1 MPKEIFEVVRER
13 FHLSDR
19 TQYIVQGHWPKDA
32 VMEAYLDQ
40 HKLKVSVKE
49 NENVSALERFKDPEK
64 MQGIQITAT
73 VQIPENLEGYHKL
86 VIYEKFSDKKHV
98 WFSITAGEL
107 DKKRDKPQVYFEEE
121 SAEQGTVRIRGW
133 AIAPK
138 PVTVRIFDADK
149 KPVAAEIQRTDR
161 VDVNQLFEEAQD
173 PGKTGFFSEITNV
186 SGKCLYVVFYA
197 GEKKTVHVVPLRKA
211 DILAKKLDKYVEE
224 GIRYWKSQ
232 GAAALA
238 EKVVTK
244 VKNVRQG
251 PPSYQ
256 KWIRHHLPDRNELEK
271 QKKTS
276 FGYRPKISFVVPLY
290 KTPEK
295 YLRRLTESFQEQTY
309 SNWELCFS
317 DGSGAQSPL
326 TELLKELT
334 AKDNRIKYVSHEESL
349 QISENT
355 NSAIEIATGD
365 FIAFADHDDE
375 LTPNALFECVKAI
388 NEKPQTLVIYTD
400 EDKMSMDGHK
410 FFQPHFKPDYNPDL
424 LCTVNYICHLF
435 ALRRDLLKKVGLLN
449 REYDGAQDYDL
460 FLRCVECAEA
470 IGHVPRVLYHWR
482 CHTESTSE
490 NPFSKQYAVDAGRRA
505 LEDHLKRQGIAG
517 EVTATKDMG
526 FYTVRYP
533 YSGNPLVSIVIPSR
547 DEVETL
553 KKCLAAIQKTHYAN
567 YEVIVV
573 ENNSAPETFD
583 FYRSI
588 TSEEVKE
595 GEAVCYEGTLSGGQ
609 RICVAVWKEGF
620 NYSALNNFGV
630 SHAKGEYLVLMN
642 NDIEM
647 ITENWLEEMLGTCQR
662 REVGVVGAK
671 LYYPDD
677 TVQHAGIVVGIGGNA
692 RGIGQNMF
700 MGLQRA
706 RSGYLHKASLAMD
719 YSAVTAAC
727 LMVKRSI
734 YEAVGGFE
742 EKLAVAFNDVDFCLK
757 VRKEG
762 YLVVYQPRVEAYH
775 YESKSRGSEDSPEKV
790 ARFGREIE
798 YMRNHWIGILK
809 NGDPYY
815 NPNFSTVYPNY
826 ALRDYH

>member
-211 DILAKKLDKYVEE
+211 DILAKKLDKYVEK

-435 ALRRDLLKKVGLLN
+435 VVSRKVIEKVGGL
-449 REYDGAQDYDL
+449 RSEFDGAQDYD
-460 FLRCVECAEA
+460 FVLRCVEAVKDEEICH
-470 IGHVPRVLYHWR
+470 IPKILYHWR
-482 CHTESTSE
+482 CHEDSTAE
-490 NPFSKQYAVDAGRRA
+490 NPESKLYAFEAGRRA
-505 LEDHLKRQGIAG
+505 VQAHYERTGIHAEVFKGEYLGLYRTKFIRDHDPLISIIIPNKDHIDDLKRCM
-517 EVTATKDMG
+517 E
-526 FYTVRYP
+526 
-533 YSGNPLVSIVIPSR
+533 SI
-547 DEVETL
+547 E
-553 KKCLAAIQKTHYAN
+553 QKSTYKN
-567 YEVIVV
+567 YEYIIV
-573 ENNSAPETFD
+573 ENNSTDSATFE
-583 FYRSI
+583 YY
-588 TSEEVKE
+588 KKL
-595 GEAVCYEGTLSGGQ
+595 EAENPKVRMVYWDG
-609 RICVAVWKEGF
+609 VF
-620 NYSALNNFGV
+620 NYSAINNYGASF
-630 SHAKGEYLVLMN
+630 AKGEYLLLLN
-642 NDIEM
+642 ND
-647 ITENWLEEMLGTCQR
+647 TEIINPDCLEELLGYCMR
-662 REVGVVGAK
+662 KDVGAVGAR
-671 LYYPDD
+671 LYYEDN
-677 TVQHAGIVVGIGGNA
+677 TIQHAGVVIGFGGIAGHCFVQQK
-692 RGIGQNMF
+692 RGTT
-700 MGLQRA
+700 
-706 RSGYLHKASLAMD
+706 GYCHRIICAQD

-727 LMVKRSI
+727 MMVKKSAFD
-734 YEAVGGFE
+734 AVGGLSE
-742 EKLAVAFNDVDFCLK
+742 ELAVAFNDIDFCMKL
-757 VRKEG
+757 RKAE
-762 YLVVYQPRVEAYH
+762 YLIVYNPYAELYH
-775 YESKSRGSEDSPEKV
+775 YESKSRGLEDTPEKV
-790 ARFGREIE
+790 ARFNKEIATFE
-798 YMRNHWIGILK
+798 KKWPEILE

-815 NPNFSTVYPNY
+815 NPNLTLKSQDFS
-826 ALRDYH
+826 LKRI